1 MTKKQVTMVT
11 FAMVLANVMAGLDST
26 IINTAIPAIVAD
38 LHGIQFMGWIIAI
51 MLLGMS
57 VSTPIWTKVG
67 EKIGNK
73 SAFELSLLFFVL
85 GSLFQGL
92 ANNMYFFLLARALM
106 GVGAGGMGSLPYIM
120 AGFIFDN
127 IKARTKILGYLGA
140 AFSVAAIIGPL
151 VGGYLVDSLSWHWVF
166 YINIPIGLLAIFLSL
181 LYYREGT
188 IKETPKFDVLG
199 SFLIIVGLT
208 LLLLGIQLLGL
219 TNSWIVISLVIAGI
233 VLLVL
238 FFMHEKNHTNPVVP
252 ISMFKNRA
260 LVGDFL
266 LFIFSWGAFLAVNTY
281 LPMWAQGLLGT
292 TALIGGMTLIPNSL
306 VEQSRP
312 RNN

>member
-1 MTKKQVTMVT
+1 
-11 FAMVLANVMAGLDST
+11 
-26 IINTAIPAIVAD
+26 
-38 LHGIQFMGWIIAI
+38 
-51 MLLGMS
+51 
-57 VSTPIWTKVG
+57 
-67 EKIGNK
+67 
-73 SAFELSLLFFVL
+73 
-85 GSLFQGL
+85 
-92 ANNMYFFLLARALM
+92 
-106 GVGAGGMGSLPYIM
+106 
-120 AGFIFDN
+120 
-127 IKARTKILGYLGA
+127 
-140 AFSVAAIIGPL
+140 
-151 VGGYLVDSLSWHWVF
+151 LVDSLSWHWVF

-266 LFIFSWGAFLAVNTY
+266 LLFLAGE
-281 LPMWAQGLLGT
+281 LF
-292 TALIGGMTLIPNSL
+292 
-306 VEQSRP
+306 
-312 RNN
+312 

>member
-1 MTKKQVTMVT
+1 
-11 FAMVLANVMAGLDST
+11 MAGLDST
-26 IINTAIPAIVAD
+26 IINTAIPAIIAD
-38 LHGIQFMGWIIAI
+38 LHGIQLMGWIIAI

-219 TNSWIVISLVIAGI
+219 TSSWIVISLVVAGI

-238 FFMHEKNHTNPVVP
+238 FFMHGESQS
-252 ISMFKNRA
+252 I
-260 LVGDFL
+260 
-266 LFIFSWGAFLAVNTY
+266 LF
-281 LPMWAQGLLGT
+281 
-292 TALIGGMTLIPNSL
+292 
-306 VEQSRP
+306 
-312 RNN
+312 